1 MKTNKKKT
9 IGRLRKW
16 LIHKLGGYL
25 PPEKPLIIEHAQL
38 PIVRLHYDMTI
49 PLWEAKHMDSEQAE
63 YLGERLIYELLNE
76 AKHYVEIEQCDN
88 LFENIRTYRVTLRI
102 AGEKVR

>member
-9 IGRLRKW
+9 IGRFRKW

-38 PIVRLHYDMTI
+38 PITKLHQEVTI
-49 PLWEAKHMDSEQAE
+49 SLWEAKHLDREQAQ
-63 YLGERLIYELLNE
+63 YLGDRLLYQLLDE
-76 AKHYVEIEQCDN
+76 ARDYIEIEQCDN
-88 LFENIRTYRVTLRI
+88 PLEDTRTYRVTLKI
-102 AGEKVR
+102 AGKKVR

>member
-9 IGRLRKW
+9 IGRFRKW

-25 PPEKPLIIEHAQL
+25 PPEKPLVIKHAQL
-38 PIVRLHYDMTI
+38 PITTLQQNIII
-49 PLWEAKHMDSEQAE
+49 PLWEAKHMEREEAE
-63 YLGERLIYELLNE
+63 YLEERLIYGLLNE
-76 AKHYVEIEQCDN
+76 ARDYVEIEKCDN
-88 LFENIRTYRVTLRI
+88 LFEDTRTHRVTLRI